1 MQWYRYRMVSTQ
13 SIEHTSGAHGFLDEC
28 TTTRTRGSFNHYVAV
43 LAGRPLVW
51 WWFGLAHARIWW
63 CASAHH
69 HCDSIFM
76 SGQDQQCI
84 MPCRI
89 HTHIQAHPARAGVH
103 NLCIVCYGGCFGGLD
118 GVSAQLAIAGCC
130 LINWIALLVSS
141 WECVGDARWCRLWWC
156 HGGGGSFKT

>member
-1 MQWYRYRMVSTQ
+1 MVSTQ

-89 HTHIQAHPARAGVH
+89 NAHTSSACSRWRTQFVYCMLWWMFWRFGWGLSTASDCWVLSDKLNCAARIFLGM
-103 NLCIVCYGGCFGGLD
+103 CWGRT
-118 GVSAQLAIAGCC
+118 
-130 LINWIALLVSS
+130 LVSTVVMP
-141 WECVGDARWCRLWWC
+141 W
-156 HGGGGSFKT
+156 GGGSFKT